1 MSDRGKTTKSKII
14 RGFGYLG
21 KKLDYP
27 PEKQEEIENSRIL
40 GKTELTEDETENLR
54 TMLLNGKTD
63 AESKEIVD
71 DFVGRYTGALAEEK
85 SFFDAIPSQLDFSKF
100 KTEEIG
106 IDEYIKKQEAKHI
119 SMKDIVKNAI
129 SNGLDLEQ
137 VEQMDRVENV
147 LSNERNEEGVTK
159 DE

>member
-1 MSDRGKTTKSKII
+1 MISIQNIKFIV
-14 RGFGYLG
+14 L
-21 KKLDYP
+21 
-27 PEKQEEIENSRIL
+27 
-40 GKTELTEDETENLR
+40 
-54 TMLLNGKTD
+54 
-63 AESKEIVD
+63 VD
-71 DFVGRYTGALAEEK
+71 DFIDRYTGALAEEK

>member
-1 MSDRGKTTKSKII
+1 M
-14 RGFGYLG
+14 
-21 KKLDYP
+21 P
-27 PEKQEEIENSRIL
+27 EEIISDIEFYKENH
-40 GKTELTEDETENLR
+40 
-54 TMLLNGKTD
+54 
-63 AESKEIVD
+63 
-71 DFVGRYTGALAEEK
+71 AEEMH
-85 SFFDAIPSQLDFSKF
+85 KF
-100 KTEEIG
+100 KTAEYSLEFMP
-106 IDEYIKKQEAKHI
+106 IDEFCQIYKKEIEEDIKKQEAKHI